1 MVSEFSQA
9 PRRTTGVGRALYEAL
24 EDALRRM
31 GILSAYAC
39 VACPNPDDEHL
50 TDASSLLS
58 RADGLCEGRRVC
70 RLRQQVRVMVRH
82 RVDEEGPGT
91 SRARP
96 ETGHALD
103 GANRH
108 RARRSHPGLGACHG
122 SRRRLRTLRASHTK
136 SLIGDAG
143 SCGVNN
149 HNFKDEKLSISTLFR
164 TKHDWNSKIRPAWK
178 WLLGA

>member
-1 MVSEFSQA
+1 
-9 PRRTTGVGRALYEAL
+9 VGRALYEAL
-24 EDALRRM
+24 KDALRRM

-39 VACPNPDDEHL
+39 VACPNPGDEHL
-50 TDASSLLS
+50 TDVSSCFHE
-58 RADGLCEGRRVC
+58 RMGYAKVGEFADCGNKFGRWYD
-70 RLRQQVRVMVRH
+70 M
-82 RVDEEGPGT
+82 DEEGPGA
-91 SRARP
+91 SQARP

-149 HNFKDEKLSISTLFR
+149 HNFKDEKLEIFSFLR
-164 TKHDWNSKIRPAWK
+164 TKN
-178 WLLGA
+178 

>member
-50 TDASSLLS
+50 TDASS
-58 RADGLCEGRRVC
+58 RFHERMGYAKVGEFADCGNKFGA
-70 RLRQQVRVMVRH
+70 MVRH

>member
-1 MVSEFSQA
+1 M
-9 PRRTTGVGRALYEAL
+9 GHALYEAL

-39 VACPNPDDEHL
+39 VACPNPGDEHL
-50 TDASSLLS
+50 TDANS
-58 RADGLCEGRRVC
+58 RFHERMGYAKVGEFADCGNKFGRWYDIAWMKKD
-70 RLRQQVRVMVRH
+70 L
-82 RVDEEGPGT
+82 GPHK
-91 SRARP
+91 P
-96 ETGHALD
+96 DPKTGHALD

-108 RARRSHPGLGACHG
+108 RARRSHPGLGARHG

-149 HNFKDEKLSISTLFR
+149 HIFKDEKLEIFSFLR
-164 TKHDWNSKIRPAWK
+164 TKIEYIHTFQDEA
-178 WLLGA
+178 